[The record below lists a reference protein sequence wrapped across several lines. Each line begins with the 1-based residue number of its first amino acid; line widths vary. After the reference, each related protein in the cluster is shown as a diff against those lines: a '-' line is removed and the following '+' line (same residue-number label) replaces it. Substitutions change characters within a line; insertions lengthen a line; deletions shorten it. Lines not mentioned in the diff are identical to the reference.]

1 MKFVIDKDRA
11 NILEYSSLNND
22 DKREAYAYIV
32 LAEYD
37 LFRMHSDNGIS
48 ETEYGVHPLNIGK
61 FVYDIRS
68 YYDDKNAKSLIY
80 LYRGLYRGFISHRK
94 DPAKGEYIVSL
105 YIDRD
110 SRRKGIAE
118 LLIKKVIE
126 NTEENKVT
134 VLVGDFNKGA
144 ISLYEKLGFKKLGDS
159 NIHGMSEYQLILGGK

>member
-1 MKFVIDKDRA
+1 MKFVTDKGED
-11 NILEYSSLNND
+11 NILKYDSLND
-22 DKREAYAYIV
+22 SDKLEAHAYIV

-37 LFRMHSDNGIS
+37 LFKIHCDNGIS
-48 ETEYGVHPLNIGK
+48 EGEYGVHPINIGR

-68 YYDDKNAKSLIY
+68 YYDDKNVGAIIY
-80 LYRGLYRGFISHRK
+80 LYKGLYRGFISHRK

-105 YIDRD
+105 YVDKD
-110 SRRKGIAE
+110 LRRNGIAE
-118 LLIKKVIE
+118 LLLKKVIE
-126 NTEENKVT
+126 NTEEDKIT

>member
-1 MKFVIDKDRA
+1 MRLAINKDGDST
-11 NILEYSSLNND
+11 LEYSKLND
-22 DKREAYAYIV
+22 SDKREAYAYMV

-37 LFRMHSDNGIS
+37 LFRIHSENGVS

-94 DPAKGEYIVSL
+94 DPVKGEYIVSL
-105 YIDRD
+105 YVDKD
-110 SRRKGIAE
+110 LRRNGISE
-118 LLIKKVIE
+118 LLLKKVIE
-126 NTEENKVT
+126 NTKEDKVT

-144 ISLYEKLGFKKLGDS
+144 ISLYEKFGFKKLGDS